1 MCKHVAG
8 VLYGV
13 GARLDEKPELLFLLR
28 GVDHEELV
36 GSAQAGSV
44 IARGE
49 KGGKHKKL
57 ADGDLEEV
65 FGIELAAA
73 SPSSMNG
80 KQQGTASRKLHAAKG
95 GRQPKKWLGRRR

>member
-36 GSAQAGSV
+36 GSAQAAGA
-44 IARGE
+44 IA
-49 KGGKHKKL
+49 KGAKTGKHDKL
-57 ADGDLEEV
+57 AEGDLAEV
-65 FGIELAAA
+65 FGIDLAPAPA
-73 SPSSMNG
+73 RPPRPARG
-80 KQQGTASRKLHAAKG
+80 LKG
-95 GRQPKKWLGRRR
+95 GRRPKPRRTRRRVTPGS

>member
-36 GSAQAGSV
+36 GSAQAAGV
-44 IARGE
+44 IAKGE
-49 KGGKHKKL
+49 KGGKHRKL
-57 ADGDLEEV
+57 ADGDLGEV
-65 FGIELAAA
+65 FGIEIA
-73 SPSSMNG
+73 
-80 KQQGTASRKLHAAKG
+80 GTAKPAAKAPPRASRAAKAGGARGNSRKS
-95 GRQPKKWLGRRR
+95 R